1 MFHGEM
7 KICTGFVDWYTL
19 DQIARTIL
27 EALERAIIDR
37 IARRP
42 APSKTRT
49 VHIIFTHRNPWF
61 LKENTQSVM
70 NGLRTTDQCEDNLQ
84 HFKKVTR

>member
-49 VHIIFTHRNPWF
+49 VHIIFTHRNPCMVSQRKHAVRDEWIAS
-61 LKENTQSVM
+61 NGSMRRQSAT
-70 NGLRTTDQCEDNLQ
+70 L
-84 HFKKVTR
+84 